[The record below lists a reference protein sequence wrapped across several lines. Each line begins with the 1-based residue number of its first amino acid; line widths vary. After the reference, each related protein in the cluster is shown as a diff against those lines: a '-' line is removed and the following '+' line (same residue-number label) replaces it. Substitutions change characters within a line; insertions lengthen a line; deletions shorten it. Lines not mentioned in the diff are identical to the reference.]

1 MMQSLVPE
9 QLSLADVALIVGG
22 GRMRLYWRSQA
33 EHWPCAQRGNRFWK
47 DSFSTAGLPGDAR
60 AAVMHHYRRIRLA
73 RGRAR

>member
-22 GRMRLYWRSQA
+22 GRMHLYWRSQA
-33 EHWPCAQRGNRFWK
+33 EHWPCAQRGTGWRMN
-47 DSFSTAGLPGDAR
+47 SFYTAGLPGDVR